1 MIQMLNSSR
10 CHFWGDA
17 SSASAGGVS
26 LEPGGHLL
34 RRLTSRYKKCM
45 AASQQN
51 ILETGRTIKQNTF
64 VGSITISPVWVFDY
78 QAYGDIMRY
87 H

>member
-1 MIQMLNSSR
+1 
-10 CHFWGDA
+10 
-17 SSASAGGVS
+17 
-26 LEPGGHLL
+26 
-34 RRLTSRYKKCM
+34 M

-51 ILETGRTIKQNTF
+51 ILETGRKVKQNTF
-64 VGSITISPVWVFDY
+64 VGLVTISPVWVFDY